1 MRPTNGEERGDEGTL
16 RRMQMARYRLG
27 RAERDLALLVNRC
40 REIPAISRLSSMSR
54 WKRDDR
60 EESIGIHPRVK
71 SNSVTRA
78 VCLIGSGGKADPV
91 SYYSPAKNCEEF
103 IMNYREVN
111 SEEWFFSLFPLPL
124 SFSRETRSVRSI
136 RWKQRSSS
144 NCDLSWRTCLP
155 LKWTAGERDGWQ
167 TLVSSCTRFSSCIH
181 VYARVCT
188 EGSCGPLNP
197 MKGNEE
203 PVTGRSHVG
212 F

>member
-1 MRPTNGEERGDEGTL
+1 MP
-16 RRMQMARYRLG
+16 
-27 RAERDLALLVNRC
+27 RDTGY
-40 REIPAISRLSSMSR
+40 LSSLFNVAVKMGRSGGKYR
-54 WKRDDR
+54 YPSSSQEQQRD
-60 EESIGIHPRVK
+60 SSCVF
-71 SNSVTRA
+71 N
-78 VCLIGSGGKADPV
+78 GSGGKADPV

>member
-1 MRPTNGEERGDEGTL
+1 MP
-16 RRMQMARYRLG
+16 
-27 RAERDLALLVNRC
+27 RDTGY
-40 REIPAISRLSSMSR
+40 LSSLFNVAVKTGRSGEKYR
-54 WKRDDR
+54 YPSSSQEQQRD
-60 EESIGIHPRVK
+60 SSCVF
-71 SNSVTRA
+71 N
-78 VCLIGSGGKADPV
+78 GSGGKADPV

>member
-1 MRPTNGEERGDEGTL
+1 MP
-16 RRMQMARYRLG
+16 
-27 RAERDLALLVNRC
+27 RDTGY
-40 REIPAISRLSSMSR
+40 LSSLFNVA
-54 WKRDDR
+54 
-60 EESIGIHPRVK
+60 VK
-71 SNSVTRA
+71 TGR
-78 VCLIGSGGKADPV
+78 SGGK
-91 SYYSPAKNCEEF
+91 
-103 IMNYREVN
+103 YRYPSSSQEQQRDSSCVFNRLWWKSRSGFVLFAREKLRGIYELSRSIRRKVN